1 MLFKLTYQVWGI
13 KEVLLAVFWM
23 LFYMRKSDNSD
34 EKYVINSDFN
44 DTDRIFY
51 FGLNKGKVT

>member
-1 MLFKLTYQVWGI
+1 M
-13 KEVLLAVFWM
+13 AVFWM

-34 EKYVINSDFN
+34 EKFAINSNFN
-44 DTDRIFY
+44 DTDRIIY